1 MKSFKE
7 AIETGD
13 QPDLIHP
20 EKRKQLEAGTE
31 EILGVLPEK
40 AQNYYEMIVSEAYQK
55 LLSRIQHYTKAPV
68 TQQNFPQLV
77 AKMFA
82 AFNKISEVESVNK
95 VKLEKMAVQV
105 VLDLPEFEFIKNLV
119 ERNRLKIVAKL
130 GTPDLKNA
138 VTQSE
143 QEAQDKMLPDAEGL
157 SDLEE
162 LNQIVAE
169 NLFDDTE
176 TKLRR
181 RLANTLMQG
190 NAVSKLYLFN
200 LVKNQLDEMD
210 KSLIYNYGLVTT
222 VVQLFYF
229 VSPPI
234 ENFTLSMIETAA
246 QGSEEVVPEGDIYTI
261 RALAK
266 TFPYLVHEVVKG
278 IYEYLAIDP
287 DKSVPEAQVERKLK
301 KDVIEQE
308 VTDTIAGPELWN
320 KIFELIGTEDQ
331 KYLPFVYQSVL
342 SMPIEDIK
350 KIFKGEN
357 EGERLVQG
365 LVMRAKK
372 TASQAEQD

>member
-7 AIETGD
+7 AIETGE

-40 AQNYYEMIVSEAYQK
+40 AQDYYEMIVSDAYIK
-55 LLSRIQHYTKAPV
+55 LLERIQHYTKAPV
-68 TQQNFPQLV
+68 THENFPQLV
-77 AKMFA
+77 SKVFA
-82 AFNKISEVESVNK
+82 AFGKIAEVEERNK
-95 VKLEKMAVQV
+95 SKLEKLAVQV
-105 VLDLPEFEFIKNLV
+105 VLDLPEFEFVKKLV
-119 ERNRLKIVAKL
+119 ENKRLKIDAKL

-143 QEAQDKMLPDAEGL
+143 QEAQDKLLPDVEGL

-200 LVKNQLDEMD
+200 LVKNHLDEMD

-222 VVQLFYF
+222 VAQLFYF
-229 VSPPI
+229 VTPPI
-234 ENFTLSMIETAA
+234 ENFSLSMIEATQ
-246 QGSEEVVPEGDIYTI
+246 QGSEEVVPEGDTYAIKA
-261 RALAK
+261 RAK
-266 TFPYLVHEVVKG
+266 TFPYLVHEIVKG
-278 IYEYLAIDP
+278 IYEYLA
-287 DKSVPEAQVERKLK
+287 
-301 KDVIEQE
+301 
-308 VTDTIAGPELWN
+308 
-320 KIFELIGTEDQ
+320 
-331 KYLPFVYQSVL
+331 
-342 SMPIEDIK
+342 
-350 KIFKGEN
+350 
-357 EGERLVQG
+357 
-365 LVMRAKK
+365 
-372 TASQAEQD
+372 

>member
-13 QPDLIHP
+13 KPDLIDP

-31 EILGVLPEK
+31 EILGALPEK
-40 AQNYYEMIVSEAYQK
+40 AQDYYELIVSEAYQK
-55 LLSRIQHYTKAPV
+55 LLDRIQHYTKAPV
-68 TQQNFPQLV
+68 TQQNFPALV
-77 AKMFA
+77 ANVFG
-82 AFNKISEVESVNK
+82 AFNKISEVESANK
-95 VKLEKMAVQV
+95 AKLEKMAVNV
-105 VLDLPEFEFIKNLV
+105 VLNLPEFEYVKKLV
-119 ERNRLKIVAKL
+119 QANRLKIVAKL

-143 QEAQDKMLPDAEGL
+143 QEAQDKLLPDVDGL

-200 LVKNQLDEMD
+200 MVKNELDEMD

-222 VVQLFYF
+222 VAQLFYF
-229 VSPPI
+229 ASPPI
-234 ENFTLSMIETAA
+234 ENFTLPMIEAAA
-246 QGSEEVVPEGDIYTI
+246 QGSEEVVPEGDVYTVK
-261 RALAK
+261 ALAK
-266 TFPYLVHEVVKG
+266 TFPYLIHEIVKG

-287 DKSVPEAQVERKLK
+287 DKSVPEAAVERKLK

-320 KIFELIGTEDQ
+320 KIFELVSTEDQ
-331 KYLPFVYQSVL
+331 KYLPFVYQYVL
-342 SMPIEDIK
+342 ALPIEDVK
-350 KIFKGEN
+350 KVFKGDK
-357 EGERLVQG
+357 EGEKIVQG
-365 LVMRAKK
+365 LVLRAKR
-372 TASQAEQD
+372 TASEAEQD

>member
-1 MKSFKE
+1 MKNFRE
-7 AIETGD
+7 AIETGE

-40 AQNYYEMIVSEAYQK
+40 AQDYYELIVSEAYQK
-55 LLSRIQHYTKAPV
+55 LLDRIQHYTKAPV

-77 AKMFA
+77 AKVFG
-82 AFNKISEVESVNK
+82 AFNKISEVESANK
-95 VKLEKMAVQV
+95 AKLEKMAIQV
-105 VLDLPEFEFIKNLV
+105 VLGLPEFEYIKKLV
-119 ERNRLKIVAKL
+119 EGGRLKIMAKL

-143 QEAQDKMLPDAEGL
+143 QEAQDKLLPDVEGL

-200 LVKNQLDEMD
+200 LVKSQLDEID

-222 VVQLFYF
+222 VAQLFYF
-229 VSPPI
+229 AAPPI
-234 ENFTLSMIETAA
+234 ENFTLPMIEAAA
-246 QGSEEVVPEGDIYTI
+246 QGSEEVVPEGDTYTI
-261 RALAK
+261 KALAK
-266 TFPYLVHEVVKG
+266 TFPYLVHEIVKG
-278 IYEYLAIDP
+278 IYEYLAVDP
-287 DKSVPEAQVERKLK
+287 DKSVPEAAVERKLK

-320 KIFELIGTEDQ
+320 KIFELVSTEDQ
-331 KYLPFVYQSVL
+331 KYLPFIYQYVL
-342 SMPIEDIK
+342 ALPIEDIK
-350 KIFKGEN
+350 RVFKGDK
-357 EGERLVQG
+357 EGERLIQG
-365 LVMRAKK
+365 LVLKAKK
-372 TASQAEQD
+372 TASEAEQE

>member
-1 MKSFKE
+1 MKNFRE
-7 AIETGD
+7 AIETGE

-40 AQNYYEMIVSEAYQK
+40 AQDYYELIVSEAYQK
-55 LLSRIQHYTKAPV
+55 LLDRIQHYTKAPV

-77 AKMFA
+77 AKVFG
-82 AFNKISEVESVNK
+82 AFNKISEVESSNK
-95 VKLEKMAVQV
+95 AKLEKMAIQV
-105 VLDLPEFEFIKNLV
+105 VLGLPEFEYIKKLV
-119 ERNRLKIVAKL
+119 EGGRLKIMAKL

-143 QEAQDKMLPDAEGL
+143 QEAQDKLLPDVEGL

-200 LVKNQLDEMD
+200 LVKSQLDEID

-222 VVQLFYF
+222 VAQLFYF
-229 VSPPI
+229 AAPPI
-234 ENFTLSMIETAA
+234 ENFTLPMIEAAA
-246 QGSEEVVPEGDIYTI
+246 QGSEEVVPEGDTYTI
-261 RALAK
+261 KALAK
-266 TFPYLVHEVVKG
+266 TFPYLVHEIVKG
-278 IYEYLAIDP
+278 IYEYLAVDP
-287 DKSVPEAQVERKLK
+287 DKSVPEAAVERKLK

-320 KIFELIGTEDQ
+320 KIFELVSTEDQ
-331 KYLPFVYQSVL
+331 KYLPFIYQYVL
-342 SMPIEDIK
+342 ALPIEDIK
-350 KIFKGEN
+350 KVFKGDK
-357 EGERLVQG
+357 EGERLIQG
-365 LVMRAKK
+365 LVLKAKK
-372 TASQAEQD
+372 TASEAEQE

>member
-13 QPDLIHP
+13 KPDLIDP

-31 EILGVLPEK
+31 EILGALPEK
-40 AQNYYEMIVSEAYQK
+40 AQDYYELIVSEAYQK
-55 LLSRIQHYTKAPV
+55 LLDRIQHYTKAPV
-68 TQQNFPQLV
+68 TQQNFPALV
-77 AKMFA
+77 ANVFG
-82 AFNKISEVESVNK
+82 AFNKISEVESANK
-95 VKLEKMAVQV
+95 AKLEKMAVNV
-105 VLDLPEFEFIKNLV
+105 VLNLPEFEYVKKLV
-119 ERNRLKIVAKL
+119 QANRLKIVAKL

-143 QEAQDKMLPDAEGL
+143 QEAQDKLLPDVDGL

-200 LVKNQLDEMD
+200 MVKNELDEMD

-222 VVQLFYF
+222 VAQLFYF
-229 VSPPI
+229 ASPPI
-234 ENFTLSMIETAA
+234 ENFTLPMIEAAA
-246 QGSEEVVPEGDIYTI
+246 QGSEEVVPEGDVYTVK
-261 RALAK
+261 ALAK
-266 TFPYLVHEVVKG
+266 TFPYLIHEIVKG

-287 DKSVPEAQVERKLK
+287 DKSVPEAAVERKLK

-320 KIFELIGTEDQ
+320 KIFELVSTEDQ
-331 KYLPFVYQSVL
+331 KYLPFVYQYVL
-342 SMPIEDIK
+342 ALPIEDVK
-350 KIFKGEN
+350 KVFKGDK
-357 EGERLVQG
+357 EGEKIVKG
-365 LVMRAKK
+365 LVLRAKR
-372 TASQAEQD
+372 TASEAEQD

>member
-1 MKSFKE
+1 MKNFRE

-13 QPDLIHP
+13 QDDLINP

-40 AQNYYEMIVSEAYQK
+40 AQDYYELIVSDAYQK
-55 LLSRIQHYTKAPV
+55 LLERIQYYTKAPV
-68 TQQNFPQLV
+68 TQKNLPQLV
-77 AKMFA
+77 SNVFS
-82 AFNKISEVESVNK
+82 AFNKISEVESANK
-95 VKLEKMAVQV
+95 GRLEKMAVQV
-105 VLDLPEFEFIKNLV
+105 VLDLPEFEFIKKLV
-119 ERNRLKIVAKL
+119 DSNRLKIVAKL

-143 QEAQDKMLPDAEGL
+143 QEAQEKMLPDVDGL
-157 SDLEE
+157 SDMEE

-200 LVKNQLDEMD
+200 LVKNQLDEID
-210 KSLIYNYGLVTT
+210 KSLIYNYGLITT
-222 VVQLFYF
+222 VAQLFYF
-229 VSPPI
+229 VAPPI
-234 ENFTLSMIETAA
+234 ENFSLPMIEAAA

-261 RALAK
+261 KALAK
-266 TFPYLVHEVVKG
+266 TFPYLVHEIVKG

-287 DKSVPEAQVERKLK
+287 DKSVPEAAVERKLK

-320 KIFELIGTEDQ
+320 KIFEFVGTEDQ
-331 KYLPFVYQSVL
+331 KYIPFVYQSVL
-342 SMPIEDIK
+342 ALPIEDIK
-350 KIFKGEN
+350 KVFKGDK
-357 EGERLVQG
+357 EGERIVQG
-365 LVMRAKK
+365 LILKSKK
-372 TASQAEQD
+372 TASDAEQE

>member
-40 AQNYYEMIVSEAYQK
+40 AQDYYEMIVSEAYQK

-77 AKMFA
+77 AKVFA
-82 AFNKISEVESVNK
+82 AFNKISEVESANK
-95 VKLEKMAVQV
+95 AKLEKMAVQV

-119 ERNRLKIVAKL
+119 ESNRLKIVAKL

-143 QEAQDKMLPDAEGL
+143 QEAQDKLLPDTEGL

-222 VVQLFYF
+222 VAQLFYF
-229 VSPPI
+229 ASPPI

-246 QGSEEVVPEGDIYTI
+246 QGSEEVVPEDDIYTI

-320 KIFELIGTEDQ
+320 KIFELVGTEDQ

-365 LVMRAKK
+365 LVMRAKR

>member
-1 MKSFKE
+1 MKNFRE
-7 AIETGD
+7 AIETGE
-13 QPDLIHP
+13 QEDLIHP

-31 EILGVLPEK
+31 EILGALPEK
-40 AQNYYEMIVSEAYQK
+40 AQDYYELIVSEAYQK
-55 LLSRIQHYTKAPV
+55 LLDRIKHYTKAPV

-77 AKMFA
+77 ASVFG
-82 AFNKISEVESVNK
+82 AFNKISEVESANK
-95 VKLEKMAVQV
+95 ARLEKMAVDV
-105 VLDLPEFEFIKNLV
+105 VLSLPEFEYIKKLV
-119 ERNRLKIVAKL
+119 ENKRLKIVAKL

-143 QEAQDKMLPDAEGL
+143 QEAQDKLLPDVEGL

-200 LVKNQLDEMD
+200 LVKSQLDEMD

-222 VVQLFYF
+222 VAQLFYF
-229 VSPPI
+229 ASPPI
-234 ENFTLSMIETAA
+234 ENFNMPMIEAAA
-246 QGSEEVVPEGDIYTI
+246 QGSEEVVPEGDTYTI
-261 RALAK
+261 KALAK

-287 DKSVPEAQVERKLK
+287 DKGVPEAAVERKLK

-320 KIFELIGTEDQ
+320 KIFELVSTEDQ
-331 KYLPFVYQSVL
+331 KYLPFIYQYVL
-342 SMPIEDIK
+342 ALPIEDVK
-350 KIFKGEN
+350 KVFKGDK
-357 EGERLVQG
+357 EGERIIQG
-365 LVMRAKK
+365 LVMKSKR
-372 TASQAEQD
+372 TAAEAEQE

>member
-1 MKSFKE
+1 MKNFRE
-7 AIETGD
+7 AIETGE
-13 QPDLIHP
+13 QEDLIHP

-40 AQNYYEMIVSEAYQK
+40 AQDYYELIVSEAYQK
-55 LLSRIQHYTKAPV
+55 LLDRIKHYTKAPV
-68 TQQNFPQLV
+68 TQKNFPQLV
-77 AKMFA
+77 ANVFG
-82 AFNKISEVESVNK
+82 AFNKISEVESANK
-95 VKLEKMAVQV
+95 AKLEKMAVDV
-105 VLDLPEFEFIKNLV
+105 VLGLPEFEYIKKLV
-119 ERNRLKIVAKL
+119 ENKRLKIVAKL

-143 QEAQDKMLPDAEGL
+143 QEAQDKLLPDVEGL
-157 SDLEE
+157 SELEE

-200 LVKNQLDEMD
+200 LVKSQLDEID
-210 KSLIYNYGLVTT
+210 KSLMYNYGLVTT
-222 VVQLFYF
+222 VVQLVYF
-229 VSPPI
+229 ASPPI
-234 ENFTLSMIETAA
+234 ENFSMSMIEAAA

-261 RALAK
+261 KALAK
-266 TFPYLVHEVVKG
+266 TFPYLVHEIVKG

-287 DKSVPEAQVERKLK
+287 DKGVPEAAVERKLK

-320 KIFELIGTEDQ
+320 KIFELVSTEDQ
-331 KYLPFVYQSVL
+331 KYLPFVYQYVL
-342 SMPIEDIK
+342 ALPIEDIK
-350 KIFKGEN
+350 KVFKGDK
-357 EGERLVQG
+357 EGERIIQG
-365 LVMRAKK
+365 LVMKAKR
-372 TASQAEQD
+372 TASEAEQE

>member
-13 QPDLIHP
+13 KPDLIDP

-31 EILGVLPEK
+31 EILGALPEK
-40 AQNYYEMIVSEAYQK
+40 AQDYYELIVSEAYQK
-55 LLSRIQHYTKAPV
+55 LLDRIQHYTKAPV
-68 TQQNFPQLV
+68 TQQNFPALV
-77 AKMFA
+77 ANVFG
-82 AFNKISEVESVNK
+82 AFNKISEVESANK
-95 VKLEKMAVQV
+95 AKLEKMAVNV
-105 VLDLPEFEFIKNLV
+105 VLNLPEFEYVKKLV
-119 ERNRLKIVAKL
+119 QANRLKIVAKL

-143 QEAQDKMLPDAEGL
+143 QEAQDKLLPDVDGL

-200 LVKNQLDEMD
+200 MVKNELDEMD

-222 VVQLFYF
+222 VAQLFYF
-229 VSPPI
+229 ASPPI
-234 ENFTLSMIETAA
+234 ENFTLPMIEAAA
-246 QGSEEVVPEGDIYTI
+246 QGSEEVVPEGDVYIVK
-261 RALAK
+261 ALAK
-266 TFPYLVHEVVKG
+266 TFPYLIHEIVKG

-287 DKSVPEAQVERKLK
+287 DKSVPEAAVERKLK

-320 KIFELIGTEDQ
+320 KIFELVSTEDQ
-331 KYLPFVYQSVL
+331 KYLPFVYQYVL
-342 SMPIEDIK
+342 ALPIEDVK
-350 KIFKGEN
+350 KVFKGDK
-357 EGERLVQG
+357 EGEKIVQG
-365 LVMRAKK
+365 LVLRAKR
-372 TASQAEQD
+372 TASEAEQD

>member
-1 MKSFKE
+1 MRSFKE
-7 AIETGD
+7 AIETGEH
-13 QPDLIHP
+13 PDLIHP

-40 AQNYYEMIVSEAYQK
+40 AQDYYELIISDAYIK
-55 LLSRIQHYTKAPV
+55 LLDRIQHYTKAPV
-68 TQQNFPQLV
+68 THENFPQLV
-77 AKMFA
+77 SKIFSVFA
-82 AFNKISEVESVNK
+82 KISEVESQNK
-95 VKLEKMAVQV
+95 VKLEKLAVQV
-105 VLDLPEFEFIKNLV
+105 VLDLPEFEYVKKLV
-119 ERNRLKIVAKL
+119 ESNRLKIIAKL

-143 QEAQDKMLPDAEGL
+143 QEAQDKLTPDVEGL

-200 LVKNQLDEMD
+200 LVKSKLDEMD
-210 KSLIYNYGLVTT
+210 KSLVYNYGLITT
-222 VVQLFYF
+222 VAQLFYF
-229 VSPPI
+229 ATPPI
-234 ENFTLSMIETAA
+234 ENFSLSMIEATA
-246 QGSEEVVPEGDIYTI
+246 QGSEEVVPEGDTYTI
-261 RALAK
+261 KALAK
-266 TFPYLVHEVVKG
+266 TFPYLVHEIVKG
-278 IYEYLAIDP
+278 IYEYLALDP
-287 DKSVPEAQVERKLK
+287 DKTVPEAQVERKLK

-320 KIFELIGTEDQ
+320 KIFELVGIDDQ
-331 KYLPFVYQSVL
+331 KYLPFIYQGVL
-342 SMPIEDIK
+342 SLPIADIK
-350 KIFKGEN
+350 TVFKGEK

-365 LVMRAKK
+365 LLLKAKR
-372 TASQAEQD
+372 TASEAEQE